1 VRRRLRV
8 RAQAGYEASQ
18 EILGLGRVFQR
29 SPLWDRKRSLQLIPM
44 DSYSETLNTIYNLRG
59 GVIDLRL
66 DRMNQAL
73 ALFDHPEKQ
82 FPSFHIAGTNGKGST
97 AAMLHRILSRSGYRV
112 ALYTSPHLVSFTERI
127 RVGDEEIVPNEVVA
141 LAQEIWDRTAA
152 ANVPLTFFEFVTVM
166 AFIHFAR
173 RKIDVAVVEVGLGGR
188 LDATNLVRPTVS
200 LISTISKDHEA
211 YLGSDLLSIAREKG
225 GIIKQGIPAVCGA
238 LPADVAALLKDIA
251 DERNAPSYFLGRD
264 FTFSLKNEDLF
275 DYRGLKWHLIDLDV
289 ALRGKHQK
297 RNAALALAGLEIAAH
312 DFPVNESA
320 LREGLRAVRWPGRFE
335 IVREHP
341 AIVLDGAHI
350 GEGVRALI
358 EELES
363 FREQRKVRLL
373 FAAMEDKDWR
383 LMLESLSA
391 VVDEIILTRVNME
404 RCADPFHLASQL
416 GGKIPH
422 RAIGNAPA
430 ALEYVL
436 DRADSDDI
444 ILVAGSLYLIG
455 EIRPLVQEIAAGS
468 PFKKSS

>member
-1 VRRRLRV
+1 
-8 RAQAGYEASQ
+8 
-18 EILGLGRVFQR
+18 
-29 SPLWDRKRSLQLIPM
+29 M

-66 DRMNQAL
+66 DRMKQAL

-166 AFIHFAR
+166 AFIYFAR

-188 LDATNLVRPTVS
+188 LDATNLVRPVVS

-238 LPADVAALLKDIA
+238 LPTEVAALLKDIA
-251 DERNAPSYFLGRD
+251 DERAAPSYFLGRD
-264 FTFSLKNEDLF
+264 FTFSLKSGGLF
-275 DYRGLKWHLIDLDV
+275 DYRGLKWCLSDLDL
-289 ALRGKHQK
+289 ALRGKHQR
-297 RNAALALAGLEIAAH
+297 RNAALALAGLEIAAQ
-312 DFPVNESA
+312 DFPVNEAA
-320 LREGLRAVRWPGRFE
+320 LREGLRTVRWPGRFE
-335 IVREHP
+335 IVRDHP
-341 AIVLDGAHI
+341 AIVLDGAHN

-383 LMLESLSA
+383 LMLEGFSE
-391 VVDEIILTRVNME
+391 VVDEIVLTRVNME

-416 GGKIPH
+416 SGKIPH
-422 RAIGNAPA
+422 RAIGNAPS
-430 ALEYVL
+430 ALEYIL
-436 DRADSDDI
+436 DRAESDDI
-444 ILVAGSLYLIG
+444 ILIAGSLYLIG
-455 EIRPLVQEIAAGS
+455 EIRPLVQEIAAGM

>member
-1 VRRRLRV
+1 
-8 RAQAGYEASQ
+8 
-18 EILGLGRVFQR
+18 
-29 SPLWDRKRSLQLIPM
+29 M

-66 DRMNQAL
+66 DRMSQAL

-97 AAMLHRILSRSGYRV
+97 AAMLHRILSQSGYRV

-141 LAQEIWDRTAA
+141 LAQEIWDRTAV

-173 RKIDVAVVEVGLGGR
+173 QKIDVAVVEVGLGGR
-188 LDATNLVRPTVS
+188 LDATNLVRPVVS

-211 YLGSDLLSIAREKG
+211 YLGSELLSIAREKG
-225 GIIKQGIPAVCGA
+225 GIIKHGVPVICGA
-238 LPADVAALLKDIA
+238 LATDVAALLKDIA

-264 FTFSLKNEDLF
+264 FIFSLKNEDLF
-275 DYRGLKWHLIDLDV
+275 DYRGLKWRLSGLDI

-320 LREGLRAVRWPGRFE
+320 LREGLRTVRWPGRFE
-335 IVREHP
+335 ILRDHP
-341 AIVLDGAHI
+341 TIVLDGAHN

-363 FREQRKVRLL
+363 FREQRKVKLL

-383 LMLESLSA
+383 LMLEGLSE
-391 VVDEIILTRVNME
+391 VVDEIVLTRVNME

-422 RAIGNAPA
+422 RAIGNAPS
-430 ALEYVL
+430 ALEYIL
-436 DRADSDDI
+436 DRAESDDI
-444 ILVAGSLYLIG
+444 ILIAGSLYLIG

-468 PFKKSS
+468 PVKKSS

>member
-1 VRRRLRV
+1 
-8 RAQAGYEASQ
+8 
-18 EILGLGRVFQR
+18 
-29 SPLWDRKRSLQLIPM
+29 M

-97 AAMLHRILSRSGYRV
+97 AAMVHRILSQSGYRV

-127 RVGDEEIVPNEVVA
+127 RVGAEEIAPNEVVA
-141 LAQEIWDRTAA
+141 LAHEIWDRTAA

-166 AFIHFAR
+166 AFIHFDR
-173 RKIDVAVVEVGLGGR
+173 LKIDVAVVEVGLGGR
-188 LDATNLVRPTVS
+188 LDATNLVRPVVS

-211 YLGSDLLSIAREKG
+211 YLGSDLLSIAWEKG
-225 GIIKQGIPAVCGA
+225 GIIKQGVPAVCGA
-238 LPADVAALLKDIA
+238 LSTDVAALLKDIA

-264 FTFSLKNEDLF
+264 FTFSLKNDDLF
-275 DYRGLKWHLIDLDV
+275 DYRGLKWRLIDLDV
-289 ALRGKHQK
+289 ALRGRHQK
-297 RNAALALAGLEIAAH
+297 RNATLALAGLEIAAH

-320 LREGLRAVRWPGRFE
+320 LREGLKAVRWPGRFE
-335 IVREHP
+335 IVRDHP
-341 AIVLDGAHI
+341 TIVLDGAHN

-383 LMLESLSA
+383 LMLESLSE
-391 VVDEIILTRVNME
+391 VVDEIVLTRVNME